1 MTTILLP
8 VPCLF
13 NDDDIDDFLAC
24 CSGKYNIII
33 LLLLLLLYYT
43 HIHVRVVV
51 VVILVICQCI
61 FPYTAT
67 RIIVT
72 RDEGTNNPRSC
83 QTIFRRPHSPVYIG
97 TYTSYIHRKLHFVQ
111 VFILFL
117 TLTHTQLK
125 ITQLPMRYIR
135 ESSPVLCLC
144 IGTIT

>member
-72 RDEGTNNPRSC
+72 RDEGTNNPRNC
-83 QTIFRRPHSPVYIG
+83 QTIFRRPHSPV
-97 TYTSYIHRKLHFVQ
+97 
-111 VFILFL
+111 
-117 TLTHTQLK
+117 
-125 ITQLPMRYIR
+125 
-135 ESSPVLCLC
+135 C
-144 IGTIT
+144 IGT